1 MQDTPKEEI
10 NCCTYVRMLLSMLAA
25 LVLLSGCIDSGFRYD
40 RTIASND
47 QSATGTTSGRNKPV
61 GERGIDETSAFWWGV
76 ATSAYQVEDF
86 GPGDVSGYQTDW
98 DVHYQRGK
106 LKHARGHGCWSY
118 SQVERDLNALAALG
132 VTHYRFSLEWA
143 RIEPAPGEYNEAA
156 LQHYVDLAKAL
167 RSRGITPVLTIW
179 HFTFPSWLYDADAD
193 RHGWLHPM
201 AAERWQAF
209 LEYVVPRL
217 TPHVQTFAP
226 LNEPNA
232 YALACLVNQFPPGGR
247 MSYRRYLKTLDA
259 EVARFI
265 DAAKVIRQHRS
276 DARIIS
282 VQNIIDWQ
290 RAPLDLFDFWF
301 RKGQEYNFYH
311 LDQVAEHCDWIGF
324 NFYFAETA
332 SPLALLMQQHRDGD
346 DVSDLGWKIAPNGFE
361 GRITELYQRYRKPLV
376 ITENGLADADDDQRA
391 RFLIEHITALQRA
404 KAAGADVRGYFH
416 WSLMDNYEWA
426 HGYTMKFGLYEV
438 DQKTKALVPRAS
450 ARVFKMLRGLFMS
463 DGQLERIPAGDEL
476 DASIRSANPT
486 HAATNAARSARLP

>member
-1 MQDTPKEEI
+1 MVKEQRVPCEQPKHRLQSLRHI
-10 NCCTYVRMLLSMLAA
+10 GPTNCLTLALLN
-25 LVLLSGCIDSGFRYD
+25 LSIACIDSGFRYD
-40 RTIASND
+40 RPSTVND
-47 QSATGTTSGRNKPV
+47 QSATDATSRSDKPT
-61 GERGIDETSAFWWGV
+61 GERKSNENSAFWWGV

-86 GPGDVSGYQTDW
+86 GPGDVGEYQTDW

-106 LKHARGHGCWSY
+106 LEHARGHGCWSY
-118 SQVERDLNALAALG
+118 SQVERDLNALEALG

-156 LQHYVDLAKAL
+156 LQHYVDLTKAL
-167 RSRGITPVLTIW
+167 RARGITPVLTIW
-179 HFTFPSWLYDADAD
+179 HFTFPSWLYDADVD

-209 LEYVVPRL
+209 LDYVVPRL

-247 MSYRRYLKTLDA
+247 LSYRRYLKTMDA

-265 DAAKVIRQHRS
+265 DAARVIRQYRP

-290 RAPLDLFDFWF
+290 RAPLDLFDFWY

-311 LDQVAEHCDWIGF
+311 LDQVADHCDWIGF

-332 SPLALLMQQHRDGD
+332 SPLALLMQQQRDGD
-346 DVSDLGWKIAPNGFE
+346 DVSDLGWKIAPGGFE
-361 GRITELYQRYRKPLV
+361 RRITELYQRYRKPLV

-391 RFLIEHITALQRA
+391 RFLVEHITALQRA
-404 KAAGADVRGYFH
+404 MAAGADVRGYFH

-438 DQKTKALVPRAS
+438 DQATKALKPRAS
-450 ARVFKMLRGLFMS
+450 ARVFKMLRGLFTP
-463 DGQLERIPAGDEL
+463 DGQLDRIPAV
-476 DASIRSANPT
+476 IP
-486 HAATNAARSARLP
+486 